1 MSARGIV
8 IVRGGGDIATGT
20 ICRLHRC
27 GYQVLVLETEFPTA
41 IRRTVS
47 FCEAIYDDTTT
58 VEDVTAVRV
67 QTPYDCGEV
76 WQQNKV
82 AICVDNKATS
92 IEALKPIAVVDAILA
107 KKNFG
112 TSKAMAPITIGLGPG
127 FSAGTDVHAVIET
140 ARGHSLGK
148 VIYSGEPLPNSGIP
162 GEIQGVSKDR
172 VIYAGNSGNLEII
185 RDIESRVN
193 AGDIVAKISD
203 VPVLAP
209 ITGLVRG
216 MLRNSFPVHKGLKIA
231 DIDPRIDE
239 PENCYTIS
247 DKARCISGGVLEALL
262 SLSNTIHP
270 D

>member
-1 MSARGIV
+1 MAARGIV

-27 GYQVLVLETEFPTA
+27 GYQILVLETEFPTA

-47 FCEAIYDDTTT
+47 FCEAIYDETTS

-67 QTPYDCGEV
+67 QTAHDCNSV

-82 AICVDNKATS
+82 AICVDTKAKSVET
-92 IEALKPIAVVDAILA
+92 LKPLAVVDAILA

-112 TSKAMAPITIGLGPG
+112 TSTSMAPITIGLGPG
-127 FSAGTDVHAVIET
+127 FSAGKDVHAVIET
-140 ARGHSLGK
+140 ARGHSLGR
-148 VIYSGEPLPNSGIP
+148 VIYSGDPLPNSGIP

-172 VIYAGNSGNLEII
+172 VIYAKNAGTFQII
-185 RDIESRVN
+185 RDINNRVN
-193 AGDIVAKISD
+193 AGDIVAKISGI
-203 VPVLAP
+203 PVHAP
-209 ITGLVRG
+209 IAGLIRG
-216 MLRNSFPVHKGLKIA
+216 MLRNSFLVHKGLKIA
-231 DIDPRIDE
+231 DIDPRIDQ

-262 SLSNTIHP
+262 SLSNG
-270 D
+270 